1 MHNLLAHR
9 LNHMRFRIAAIT
21 VLTVLVVTGCS
32 NERSAT
38 TENQVKLIQY
48 EKCLLLEQESLNS
61 INSEISRSE
70 SFSELVRILERQS
83 TSRFEIH
90 LKNCEKYRPL
100 TLP

>member
-1 MHNLLAHR
+1 MHNRLPHR
-9 LNHMRFRIAAIT
+9 LNHMRFRIAVIA

-32 NERSAT
+32 SEQSAT
-38 TENQVKLIQY
+38 TENQVKLIEY

-61 INSEISRSE
+61 INSQLSRSE
-70 SFSELVRILERQS
+70 SFSELLRILERQS